1 MFAPPLG
8 SARLWII
15 QT

>member
-1 MFAPPLG
+1 MFAPPLV